1 MRCVR
6 VYSEMQKGSGMTDRT
21 RCFSRARRRNSVD
34 GRWTL
39 VRCPRSK
46 RTQTCPHRTDFIPVR
61 GTECPKVGSHDQHD
75 SADFELGL
83 ELDGAEV
90 RGILLYE
97 GREWGRVVF
106 DMLS

>member
-1 MRCVR
+1 MPSQNGFYTGTVSLKVCA
-6 VYSEMQKGSGMTDRT
+6 
-21 RCFSRARRRNSVD
+21 F
-34 GRWTL
+34 TL
-39 VRCPRSK
+39 MGK
-46 RTQTCPHRTDFIPVR
+46 L
-61 GTECPKVGSHDQHD
+61 G

>member
-1 MRCVR
+1 M
-6 VYSEMQKGSGMTDRT
+6 
-21 RCFSRARRRNSVD
+21 
-34 GRWTL
+34 
-39 VRCPRSK
+39 
-46 RTQTCPHRTDFIPVR
+46 DFTPVR
-61 GTECPKVGSHDQHD
+61 RKHVPLMIHMMGQRGSA

-97 GREWGRVVF
+97 GREWGRVIF

>member
-1 MRCVR
+1 MHKLLR
-6 VYSEMQKGSGMTDRT
+6 KTD
-21 RCFSRARRRNSVD
+21 D
-34 GRWTL
+34 L
-39 VRCPRSK
+39 
-46 RTQTCPHRTDFIPVR
+46 
-61 GTECPKVGSHDQHD
+61 D

-97 GREWGRVVF
+97 EREWGRVVF

>member
-1 MRCVR
+1 MVH
-6 VYSEMQKGSGMTDRT
+6 MTNTT
-21 RCFSRARRRNSVD
+21 R
-34 GRWTL
+34 
-39 VRCPRSK
+39 
-46 RTQTCPHRTDFIPVR
+46 
-61 GTECPKVGSHDQHD
+61 
-75 SADFELGL
+75 ADFELGL

>member
-1 MRCVR
+1 MDGGHWFLALIPRER
-6 VYSEMQKGSGMTDRT
+6 KHAL
-21 RCFSRARRRNSVD
+21 ARRLLHGYVE
-34 GRWTL
+34 
-39 VRCPRSK
+39 RSSF
-46 RTQTCPHRTDFIPVR
+46 T
-61 GTECPKVGSHDQHD
+61 GSHDRPGL
-75 SADFELGL
+75 ADFELGL

>member
-1 MRCVR
+1 M
-6 VYSEMQKGSGMTDRT
+6 
-21 RCFSRARRRNSVD
+21 
-34 GRWTL
+34 
-39 VRCPRSK
+39 
-46 RTQTCPHRTDFIPVR
+46 DFIPVR
-61 GTECPKVGSHDQHD
+61 SPFEKDVLLAPTLMRST
-75 SADFELGL
+75 DFELGL

>member
-1 MRCVR
+1 M
-6 VYSEMQKGSGMTDRT
+6 D
-21 RCFSRARRRNSVD
+21 F
-34 GRWTL
+34 TL
-39 VRCPRSK
+39 VWAFEGACNGGP
-46 RTQTCPHRTDFIPVR
+46 TLTF
-61 GTECPKVGSHDQHD
+61 G

>member
-1 MRCVR
+1 M
-6 VYSEMQKGSGMTDRT
+6 SS
-21 RCFSRARRRNSVD
+21 S
-34 GRWTL
+34 
-39 VRCPRSK
+39 
-46 RTQTCPHRTDFIPVR
+46 
-61 GTECPKVGSHDQHD
+61 GSHDQHG